1 MEKQAG
7 NVADRMARL
16 VRAVERSRTEP
27 TPHPRRTPGEE
38 LMAVL
43 ELADQFPK
51 PAKTELRYPVL
62 KRLLAARE

>member
-1 MEKQAG
+1 METQAG
-7 NVADRMARL
+7 DVAGRMARL
-16 VRAVERSRTEP
+16 VRAVERSRSEP
-27 TPHPRRTPGEE
+27 APHPRRAPGEE
-38 LMAVL
+38 LMAIL